1 MSFWGNAIKIPIL
14 LGKANDTT
22 YLQRC
27 FVCTLYESE
36 ERSLSRNTIFCLFGC
51 AFFHAGAARLA
62 KNRHY
67 NDLPDISQATH
78 HCTIW
83 LYEMHCPGAEA
94 DASSAADSNFSWRV
108 PFQPTAR
115 IWIRLRKRRTCPVNW
130 EVSRSERQ
138 AAIRRL
144 KDGRGESRDTY
155 WLRRI
160 ARSGFKCCMLLCK
173 WTSLYLL
180 HQVHKVEPLCNFEFM
195 SLLRS
200 SKRIQYRIEAL
211 KTSERLIEGRDIK
224 VTMITELYENG
235 HRTCN
240 DVMRLEY

>member
-1 MSFWGNAIKIPIL
+1 MLRVHLVWIWGTVFVQEHSIL
-14 LGKANDTT
+14 PLWLCVFPCWGGEIGEEQA
-22 YLQRC
+22 LQRP
-27 FVCTLYESE
+27 
-36 ERSLSRNTIFCLFGC
+36 SR
-51 AFFHAGAARLA
+51 H
-62 KNRHY
+62 K
-67 NDLPDISQATH
+67 ATH

-94 DASSAADSNFSWRV
+94 DAFSALPIQISAEESGSGCERGE
-108 PFQPTAR
+108 R
-115 IWIRLRKRRTCPVNW
+115 CPVNW
-130 EVSRSERQ
+130 EVSRSESCNQETERP
-138 AAIRRL
+138 
-144 KDGRGESRDTY
+144 GRGESRDTY

>member
-1 MSFWGNAIKIPIL
+1 
-14 LGKANDTT
+14 
-22 YLQRC
+22 
-27 FVCTLYESE
+27 
-36 ERSLSRNTIFCLFGC
+36 
-51 AFFHAGAARLA
+51 
-62 KNRHY
+62 
-67 NDLPDISQATH
+67 
-78 HCTIW
+78 
-83 LYEMHCPGAEA
+83 
-94 DASSAADSNFSWRV
+94 
-108 PFQPTAR
+108 
-115 IWIRLRKRRTCPVNW
+115 
-130 EVSRSERQ
+130 
-138 AAIRRL
+138 
-144 KDGRGESRDTY
+144 
-155 WLRRI
+155 
-160 ARSGFKCCMLLCK
+160 MLLCK